1 MLGDP
6 RAVLTG
12 THRAADKLPPVLF
25 PDTYEVNAAG
35 RMSVGGCDLQDLA
48 REYGTPLYVYD
59 EQTMRSRIAEFRD
72 TLRSTYP
79 GESLVLYAGKAF
91 LTKQVAR
98 LVDEEEAGLDLVSG
112 GELYLAQQAGFP
124 MDRVFFPGNNKSQE
138 EVEMAAAA
146 GIGALVVD
154 SLTEVDM
161 LAAMGAGRRVRCTLR
176 VSPGIQPDTHSFI
189 STGQLD
195 SKFGFSVENGQAL
208 DVLRRL
214 LAVPA
219 AQVTGVHAHIGS
231 QIFDLSSYP
240 AAAAR
245 VLDFLVRARDELGFV
260 ARELSMGGGL
270 GIAYTSD
277 QQPPRPSQFAQVIAD
292 AVNEGCSERG
302 LELPRL
308 LIEPGRSIA
317 GPAAVAVYTV
327 GAIKEIPGVRT
338 YVSVDGGMGDNIR
351 PKLYGS
357 RYEAYKVD
365 APDAARST
373 TVTIAGRYCEST
385 DILIK
390 DAEMPPLATGD
401 LVALPAN
408 GAYSLAMSSNY
419 NYNTRPAVVMV
430 RDGGS
435 RLLRRRET
443 YDDLLLTEP

>member
-1 MLGDP
+1 M
-6 RAVLTG
+6 
-12 THRAADKLPPVLF
+12 LF

-35 RMSVGGCDLQDLA
+35 RMSVGGCDLSDLA

-59 EQTMRSRIAEFRD
+59 EATMRGRIAEFRD
-72 TLRSTYP
+72 TLRATYP
-79 GESLVLYAGKAF
+79 GDSLVLYAGKAF

-98 LVDEEEAGLDLVSG
+98 LVADEGAGLDLVSG
-112 GELYLAQQAGFP
+112 GELYLARQAGFP
-124 MDRVFFPGNNKSQE
+124 MERVFFPGNNKSRE
-138 EVEMAAAA
+138 EVEMAADY

-154 SLTEVDM
+154 SLTEIDM
-161 LAAMGAGRRVRCTLR
+161 LSSMDPGRGVRCTLR

-195 SKFGFSVENGQAL
+195 SKFGFPVETGQAL
-208 DVLRRL
+208 DTLRL
-214 LAVPA
+214 LMAVPA
-219 AQVTGVHAHIGS
+219 AEVTGVHAHIGS

-240 AAAAR
+240 AAAEK
-245 VLDFLVRARDELGFV
+245 VLDFLVQALDQLGFV
-260 ARELSMGGGL
+260 AAELSMGGGL

-277 QQPPRPSQFAQVIAD
+277 QRPPRPAEFVQVIAD
-292 AVNEGCSERG
+292 AVNEGCSQRG
-302 LELPRL
+302 LNLPRL

-327 GAIKEIPGVRT
+327 GAIKEIKGVRT

-365 APDAARST
+365 APDAPRDT

-390 DAEMPPLATGD
+390 DAQVPALATGD

-430 RDGGS
+430 RNGES
-435 RLLRRRET
+435 RLIRRRET
-443 YDDLLLTEP
+443 YDDLLLTEV

>member
-1 MLGDP
+1 M
-6 RAVLTG
+6 
-12 THRAADKLPPVLF
+12 LF

-35 RMSVGGCDLQDLA
+35 RMSVGGCDLSDLA

-59 EQTMRSRIAEFRD
+59 EATLRGRIAEFRD
-72 TLRSTYP
+72 TLKSTYP
-79 GESLVLYAGKAF
+79 GDSLLLYAGKAF
-91 LTKQVAR
+91 LTKQMAR
-98 LVDEEEAGLDLVSG
+98 LVAEEGAGLDLVSG
-112 GELYLAQQAGFP
+112 GELYLAKQAGFP
-124 MDRVFFPGNNKSQE
+124 MERVFFPGNNKSWE
-138 EVEMAAAA
+138 EVEMAAQY

-154 SLTEVDM
+154 SLTEIDM
-161 LAAMGAGRRVRCTLR
+161 LSSMEPGRKVRCTLR

-195 SKFGFSVENGQAL
+195 SKFGFPVETEQAL
-208 DVLRRL
+208 DTLRRL

-219 AQVTGVHAHIGS
+219 AEVTGVHAHIGS

-240 AAAAR
+240 AAAER
-245 VLDFLVRARDELGFV
+245 VLDFLVRARDELGFT

-277 QQPPRPSQFAQVIAD
+277 QQPPRPSDFVRVVAD
-292 AVNEGCSERG
+292 AVNEGASQRG

-317 GPAAVAVYTV
+317 GPAAVAVYAV

-351 PKLYGS
+351 PKLYGA

-365 APDAARST
+365 APNAPRDT

-390 DAEMPPLATGD
+390 DAEMPKLATGD

-408 GAYSLAMSSNY
+408 GAYSLAMASNY

-430 RDGGS
+430 RDGKS
-435 RLLRRRET
+435 RLIRRRET
-443 YDDLLLTEP
+443 YADLLLTEA

>member
-1 MLGDP
+1 
-6 RAVLTG
+6 
-12 THRAADKLPPVLF
+12 VLF

-35 RMSVGGCDLQDLA
+35 HMSVGGCDLEDLA
-48 REYGTPLYVYD
+48 REFGTPLYVYD
-59 EQTMRSRIAEFRD
+59 EATMRGRIAEFRD
-72 TLRSTYP
+72 TLKAAYP
-79 GESLVLYAGKAF
+79 GDSLVLYAGKAF
-91 LTKQVAR
+91 LTKQVAN
-98 LVDEEEAGLDLVSG
+98 LVADEGAGLDLVSG
-112 GELYLAQQAGFP
+112 GELYLAEQAGFP
-124 MDRVFFPGNNKSQE
+124 MERVFFPGNNKSRE
-138 EVEMAAAA
+138 EVEMAARDN
-146 GIGALVVD
+146 IGALVVD
-154 SLTEVDM
+154 SLTEIEM
-161 LAAMGAGRRVRCTLR
+161 LSAMTGPGRLRCTLR

-195 SKFGFSVENGQAL
+195 SKFGFPVETGQAL
-208 DVLRRL
+208 ETLRRL

-219 AQVTGVHAHIGS
+219 ADVTGVHAHIGS
-231 QIFDLSSYP
+231 QIFDLSSFP

-245 VLDFLVRARDELGFV
+245 VLDFLVQARDELGFV

-277 QQPPRPSQFAQVIAD
+277 QRPPRPADFVHVIAD
-292 AVNEGCSERG
+292 AINEGCSERG

-308 LIEPGRSIA
+308 LVEPGRSIA

-357 RYEAYKVD
+357 TYEAYKVD
-365 APDAARST
+365 APDAPRTT

-390 DAEMPPLATGD
+390 DAAMPPLFTGD
-401 LVALPAN
+401 LLALPAN

-430 RDGGS
+430 RDGQA
-435 RLLRRRET
+435 RLIRRRET
-443 YDDLLLTEP
+443 YADLLLTEV

>member
-1 MLGDP
+1 M
-6 RAVLTG
+6 
-12 THRAADKLPPVLF
+12 LF
-25 PDTYEVNAAG
+25 PDTYLVNPAG

-59 EQTMRSRIAEFRD
+59 EATMRGRIAEFRD
-72 TLRSTYP
+72 TLKSTYP

-91 LTKQVAR
+91 LTKQVAA
-98 LVDEEEAGLDLVSG
+98 LVADEGAGLDLVSG
-112 GELYLAQQAGFP
+112 GELYLAEKAGFP
-124 MDRVFFPGNNKSQE
+124 MERVFFPGNNKSRE
-138 EVEMAAAA
+138 EVEMAARNK
-146 GIGALVVD
+146 IGALVVD
-154 SLTEVDM
+154 SLTEIEM
-161 LAAMGAGRRVRCTLR
+161 LASMQGTDRVRCTLR

-195 SKFGFSVENGQAL
+195 SKFGFPVETGQAIET
-208 DVLRRL
+208 LRRL

-219 AQVTGVHAHIGS
+219 AEVTGVHAHIGS

-277 QQPPRPSQFAQVIAD
+277 QDPPRPADFVHVIAD
-292 AVNEGCSERG
+292 AVNEGCSARG

-308 LIEPGRSIA
+308 LVEPGRAIA

-357 RYEAYKVD
+357 TYEAYKVD
-365 APDAARST
+365 APDAARDT

-390 DAEMPPLATGD
+390 DAAMPALATGD

-419 NYNTRPAVVMV
+419 NYNPRPAVVMV
-430 RDGGS
+430 RDGRS
-435 RLLRRRET
+435 RLIRRRET
-443 YDDLLLTEP
+443 YDDLLLTEV

>member
-1 MLGDP
+1 M
-6 RAVLTG
+6 
-12 THRAADKLPPVLF
+12 LF
-25 PDTYEVNAAG
+25 PDTYAVNAAG
-35 RMSVGGCDLQDLA
+35 RMSVGGCDLSVLA
-48 REYGTPLYVYD
+48 AEYGTPLYVYD
-59 EQTMRSRIAEFRD
+59 EATMRGRIREFRD
-72 TLRSTYP
+72 ALAATYP

-91 LTKQVAR
+91 LTKAIAA
-98 LVDEEEAGLDLVSG
+98 LVNEEGAGLDLVSG
-112 GELYLAQQAGFP
+112 GELYLAEQSGFP
-124 MDRVFFPGNNKSQE
+124 MEKVFFPGNNKSRE
-138 EVEMAAAA
+138 EVEMAARL

-154 SLTEVDM
+154 SLTEIEM
-161 LAAMGAGRRVRCTLR
+161 LAEMRPQQRLRCTLR
-176 VSPGIQPDTHSFI
+176 VSPGIQPDTLSFI

-195 SKFGFSVENGQAL
+195 SKFGFPVETGQAL
-208 DVLRRL
+208 ETLRRL

-219 AQVTGVHAHIGS
+219 AEVTGVHAHIGS

-240 AAAAR
+240 AAATR
-245 VLDFLVRARDELGFV
+245 VLDFLVRARDDLGFV

-277 QQPPRPSQFAQVIAD
+277 QQPPRPADFVHVIAD
-292 AVNEGCSERG
+292 AINEGCSERG

-317 GPAAVAVYTV
+317 GPAGVAVYTV

-357 RYEAYKVD
+357 RYEAYRVD
-365 APDAARST
+365 APDAPRDT

-390 DAEMPPLATGD
+390 DAEMPRLATGD

-430 RDGGS
+430 RDGES
-435 RLLRRRET
+435 RLIRRRET
-443 YDDLLLTEP
+443 YEDLLLTEV

>member
-1 MLGDP
+1 ML
-6 RAVLTG
+6 RA
-12 THRAADKLPPVLF
+12 LP
-25 PDTYEVNAAG
+25 AG
-35 RMSVGGCDLQDLA
+35 
-48 REYGTPLYVYD
+48 
-59 EQTMRSRIAEFRD
+59 
-72 TLRSTYP
+72 ST
-79 GESLVLYAGKAF
+79 
-91 LTKQVAR
+91 
-98 LVDEEEAGLDLVSG
+98 
-112 GELYLAQQAGFP
+112 
-124 MDRVFFPGNNKSQE
+124 
-138 EVEMAAAA
+138 
-146 GIGALVVD
+146 
-154 SLTEVDM
+154 
-161 LAAMGAGRRVRCTLR
+161 VRTTLR
-176 VSPGIQPDTHSFI
+176 VSPGIKPDTHSFI

-195 SKFGFSVENGQAL
+195 SKFGFPVETGQAL
-208 DVLRRL
+208 ETLADL
-214 LAVPA
+214 LAVPQA
-219 AQVTGVHAHIGS
+219 DVVGVHAHIGS
-231 QIFDLSSYP
+231 QVFDLSSFP
-240 AAAAR
+240 AAVDR
-245 VLDFLVRARDELGFV
+245 VLDFLVDARDKLGFT
-260 ARELSMGGGL
+260 AREVSMGGGL

-277 QQPPRPSQFAQVIAD
+277 QDPPRPAQFVQVIAV
-292 AVNEGCSERG
+292 AINEGCSERG

-365 APDAARST
+365 APEADRST

-390 DAEMPPLATGD
+390 DADMPPLATGD

-430 RDGGS
+430 RDGAA

-443 YDDLLLTEP
+443 YEDLLLTEP

>member
-1 MLGDP
+1 
-6 RAVLTG
+6 
-12 THRAADKLPPVLF
+12 VLF

-35 RMSVGGCDLQDLA
+35 RMSVGGCDLSDLA
-48 REYGTPLYVYD
+48 REFGTPLYVYD
-59 EQTMRSRIAEFRD
+59 EATMRGRITEFRD
-72 TLRSTYP
+72 TLKASYP

-98 LVDEEEAGLDLVSG
+98 LVAEEGAGLDLVSG
-112 GELYLAQQAGFP
+112 GELYLAQQSGFP
-124 MDRVFFPGNNKSQE
+124 MERVFFPGNNKSKA
-138 EVEMAAAA
+138 EVEMAAAL

-154 SLTEVDM
+154 SLNEIDM
-161 LAAMGAGRRVRCTLR
+161 LGAMDAGRKVRCTLR

-195 SKFGFSVENGQAL
+195 SKFGFPVETGQAL
-208 DVLRRL
+208 DTLRRL
-214 LAVPA
+214 LSVPA
-219 AQVTGVHAHIGS
+219 AEVTGVHAHIGS

-240 AAAAR
+240 AAAQR

-260 ARELSMGGGL
+260 AHELSMGGGL

-277 QQPPRPSQFAQVIAD
+277 QQPPRPAEFVHVIAD
-292 AVNEGCSERG
+292 AINEGCSERG

-327 GAIKEIPGVRT
+327 GAIKEIEGIRT

-357 RYEAYKVD
+357 VYEAYKVD
-365 APDAARST
+365 APDAARDT

-390 DAEMPPLATGD
+390 DAAMPRLASGD

-430 RDGGS
+430 RDGKA
-435 RLLRRRET
+435 RLIRRRET
-443 YDDLLLTEP
+443 YEDLLLTEV

>member
-1 MLGDP
+1 MLASVPQTRGAP
-6 RAVLTG
+6 IESSA
-12 THRAADKLPPVLF
+12 VLF

-35 RMSVGGCDLQDLA
+35 RMSVGGCDLSELA
-48 REYGTPLYVYD
+48 TEYGTPLYVYD
-59 EQTMRSRIAEFRD
+59 EATMRARIAEFRD
-72 TLRSTYP
+72 TMRATYP
-79 GESLVLYAGKAF
+79 GDSLVLYAGKAF

-98 LVDEEEAGLDLVSG
+98 LVADEGAGLDLVSG
-112 GELYLAQQAGFP
+112 GELYLAEQAGFP
-124 MDRVFFPGNNKSQE
+124 MDRVFFPGNNKSRD
-138 EVEMAAAA
+138 EVEMAARL

-154 SLTEVDM
+154 SLTEIEM
-161 LAAMGAGRRVRCTLR
+161 LMAMSPGQRLRCTLR

-195 SKFGFSVENGQAL
+195 SKFGFPVETGQAL
-208 DVLRRL
+208 ETLRRL

-219 AQVTGVHAHIGS
+219 AEVTGVHVHIGS

-245 VLDFLVRARDELGFV
+245 VLDFLVRARDQLGFV

-277 QQPPRPSQFAQVIAD
+277 QQPPRPADFVQVIAD

-327 GAIKEIPGVRT
+327 GAIKEIPGIRT

-357 RYEAYKVD
+357 RYEAYRVD
-365 APDAARST
+365 APGAPRDT
-373 TVTIAGRYCEST
+373 IVTIAGRYCEST

-390 DAEMPPLATGD
+390 DAEMPELATGD
-401 LVALPAN
+401 LIALPAN

-430 RDGGS
+430 RDGSS
-435 RLLRRRET
+435 RLIRRRET
-443 YDDLLLTEP
+443 YEDLLLTEV

>member
-1 MLGDP
+1 
-6 RAVLTG
+6 
-12 THRAADKLPPVLF
+12 VLF
-25 PDTYEVNAAG
+25 PDTYKVNAAG
-35 RMSVGGCDLQDLA
+35 RMSVGGCDLRDLVA
-48 REYGTPLYVYD
+48 EYGTPLYVYD
-59 EQTMRSRIAEFRD
+59 EE
-72 TLRSTYP
+72 TLRSRLAEYRDSLRDTYP

-98 LVDEEEAGLDLVSG
+98 LVAEEEAGLDLVSG

-124 MDRVFFPGNNKSQE
+124 MERVFFPGNNKSRA
-138 EVEMAAAA
+138 EVEMAAEL

-154 SLTEVDM
+154 SLSEIEM
-161 LAAMGAGRRVRCTLR
+161 LAGMAGGGKLRCTLR

-195 SKFGFSVENGQAL
+195 SKFGFPVETGQAL
-208 DVLRRL
+208 ETLRRL
-214 LAVPA
+214 LTVPA
-219 AQVTGVHAHIGS
+219 AEVTGVHAHIGS

-240 AAAAR
+240 AAAQR

-260 ARELSMGGGL
+260 AAELSMGGGL

-277 QQPPRPSQFAQVIAD
+277 QEPPRPAQFVQVVAD

-302 LELPRL
+302 LPLPRL
-308 LIEPGRSIA
+308 LVEPGRSVA
-317 GPAAVAVYTV
+317 GPAAVAVYSV

-351 PKLYGS
+351 PKLYGA
-357 RYEAYKVD
+357 RYEAYRVD
-365 APDAARST
+365 APDAPRDR

-390 DAEMPPLATGD
+390 DAEMPALSTGD
-401 LVALPAN
+401 LIALPAS

-430 RDGGS
+430 RDGS
-435 RLLRRRET
+435 ARLLRRRET
-443 YDDLLLTEP
+443 YDDLLLTEPE

>member
-1 MLGDP
+1 M
-6 RAVLTG
+6 
-12 THRAADKLPPVLF
+12 LF

-35 RMSVGGCDLQDLA
+35 RMSVGGCDLSELA
-48 REYGTPLYVYD
+48 ARYGTPLYVYD
-59 EQTMRSRIAEFRD
+59 EATMRGRIAEFRD
-72 TLRSTYP
+72 TMRATYP
-79 GESLVLYAGKAF
+79 GDSLVLYAGKAF

-98 LVDEEEAGLDLVSG
+98 LVADEGAGLDLVSG
-112 GELYLAQQAGFP
+112 GELYLAEQAGFP
-124 MDRVFFPGNNKSQE
+124 MDRVFFPGNNKSRD
-138 EVEMAAAA
+138 EVEMAARLR
-146 GIGALVVD
+146 IGALVVD
-154 SLTEVDM
+154 SLTEIEM
-161 LAAMGAGRRVRCTLR
+161 LSAMSPARRLRCTLR

-195 SKFGFSVENGQAL
+195 SKFGFPVETGQAL
-208 DVLRRL
+208 ETLRRL

-219 AQVTGVHAHIGS
+219 AEVTGVHAHIGS

-245 VLDFLVRARDELGFV
+245 VLDLLVRARDELGFV

-277 QQPPRPSQFAQVIAD
+277 QQPPRPADFVRVIAD
-292 AVNEGCSERG
+292 AVNEGCSERR

-327 GAIKEIPGVRT
+327 GAIKEIPGIRT

-357 RYEAYKVD
+357 RYEAYRVD
-365 APDAARST
+365 APDAPRDT

-390 DAEMPPLATGD
+390 DAEMPALATGD
-401 LVALPAN
+401 LIALPAN

-430 RDGGS
+430 RDGRS
-435 RLLRRRET
+435 RLIRRRET
-443 YDDLLLTEP
+443 YDDLLLTEA

>member
-1 MLGDP
+1 M
-6 RAVLTG
+6 
-12 THRAADKLPPVLF
+12 LF

-35 RMSVGGCDLQDLA
+35 HMSVGGCDLEDLA
-48 REYGTPLYVYD
+48 REFGTPLYVYD
-59 EQTMRSRIAEFRD
+59 EATMRGRIAEFRD
-72 TLRSTYP
+72 TLKAAYP
-79 GESLVLYAGKAF
+79 GDSLVLYAGKAF
-91 LTKQVAR
+91 LTKQVAN
-98 LVDEEEAGLDLVSG
+98 LVADEGAGLDLVSG
-112 GELYLAQQAGFP
+112 GELYLAEQAGFP
-124 MDRVFFPGNNKSQE
+124 MERVFFPGNNKSRE
-138 EVEMAAAA
+138 EVEMAARDN
-146 GIGALVVD
+146 IGALVVD
-154 SLTEVDM
+154 SLTEIEM
-161 LAAMGAGRRVRCTLR
+161 LSAMTGPGRLRCTLR

-195 SKFGFSVENGQAL
+195 SKFGFPVETGQAL
-208 DVLRRL
+208 ETLRRL

-219 AQVTGVHAHIGS
+219 ADVTGVHAHIGS
-231 QIFDLSSYP
+231 QIFDLSSFP

-245 VLDFLVRARDELGFV
+245 VLDFLVQARDELGFV

-277 QQPPRPSQFAQVIAD
+277 QRPPRPADFVHVIAD
-292 AVNEGCSERG
+292 AINEGCSERG

-308 LIEPGRSIA
+308 LVEPGRSIA

-357 RYEAYKVD
+357 TYEAYKVD
-365 APDAARST
+365 APDAPRTT

-390 DAEMPPLATGD
+390 DAAMPPLFTGD
-401 LVALPAN
+401 LLALPAN

-430 RDGGS
+430 RDGQA
-435 RLLRRRET
+435 RLIRRRET
-443 YDDLLLTEP
+443 YADLLLTEV

>member
-1 MLGDP
+1 
-6 RAVLTG
+6 
-12 THRAADKLPPVLF
+12 VLF
-25 PDTYEVNAAG
+25 PDTYQVNAAG
-35 RMSVGGCDLQDLA
+35 RMSVGGCDLSELA
-48 REYGTPLYVYD
+48 AEYGTPLYVYD
-59 EQTMRSRIAEFRD
+59 EATMRSRIAEFRD
-72 TLRSTYP
+72 TMESTYP

-98 LVDEEEAGLDLVSG
+98 LVAAEGAGLDLVSG
-112 GELYLAQQAGFP
+112 GELYLAEQAGFP
-124 MDRVFFPGNNKSQE
+124 MNRVFFPGNNKSRE
-138 EVEMAAAA
+138 EVEMAARL

-154 SLTEVDM
+154 SLIEIEM
-161 LAAMGAGRRVRCTLR
+161 LMAMHLAHRLRCTLR

-195 SKFGFSVENGQAL
+195 SKFGFPVETGQAL
-208 DVLRRL
+208 EILRRL
-214 LAVPA
+214 LAVPSA
-219 AQVTGVHAHIGS
+219 EVTGVHAHIGS

-240 AAAAR
+240 AAVAR
-245 VLDFLVRARDELGFV
+245 VLDFLVQARDKLGFI
-260 ARELSMGGGL
+260 AREVSMGGGL

-277 QQPPRPSQFAQVIAD
+277 QQPPRPADFVNVIAD

-327 GAIKEIPGVRT
+327 GAIKEIPGIRT
-338 YVSVDGGMGDNIR
+338 YISVDGGMGDNIR

-357 RYEAYKVD
+357 RYEAFRVD
-365 APDAARST
+365 APNAPRDT

-390 DAEMPPLATGD
+390 DAEMPALATGD
-401 LVALPAN
+401 LIALPAN

-430 RDGGS
+430 RDGSS
-435 RLLRRRET
+435 RLIRRRET
-443 YDDLLLTEP
+443 YEDLLLTEV

>member
-1 MLGDP
+1 M
-6 RAVLTG
+6 
-12 THRAADKLPPVLF
+12 LF
-25 PDTYEVNAAG
+25 PDTYSVNAAG
-35 RMSVGGCDLQDLA
+35 RMSVGGCDLSDLA
-48 REYGTPLYVYD
+48 REFGTPLYVYD
-59 EQTMRSRIAEFRD
+59 EATLRGRIAEFRD
-72 TLRSTYP
+72 TLKSTYP
-79 GESLVLYAGKAF
+79 GESLLLYAGKAF

-98 LVDEEEAGLDLVSG
+98 LVAEEGVGLDLVSG
-112 GELYLAQQAGFP
+112 GELYLAKQAGFP
-124 MDRVFFPGNNKSQE
+124 MERVFFPGNNKSLE
-138 EVEMAAAA
+138 EVEMAAEY

-154 SLTEVDM
+154 SLTEIDM
-161 LAAMGAGRRVRCTLR
+161 LSSMDPRLKVRCTLR

-195 SKFGFSVENGQAL
+195 SKFGFPVETGQAL
-208 DVLRRL
+208 ATLGRL
-214 LAVPA
+214 MAVPA
-219 AQVTGVHAHIGS
+219 AEVTGVHAHIGS

-240 AAAAR
+240 AAAER
-245 VLDFLVRARDELGFV
+245 VLDFLVRARDQLGFT

-277 QQPPRPSQFAQVIAD
+277 QQPPRPSDFVHVVAD
-292 AVNEGCSERG
+292 AVNEGASQRG
-302 LELPRL
+302 LSLPRL

-327 GAIKEIPGVRT
+327 GAIKEIPGIRT

-365 APDAARST
+365 APDAPRDT

-390 DAEMPPLATGD
+390 DAEMPRLATGD
-401 LVALPAN
+401 LLALPAN
-408 GAYSLAMSSNY
+408 GAYSLAMASNY

-430 RDGGS
+430 RGGRA
-435 RLLRRRET
+435 RLIRRRET
-443 YDDLLLTEP
+443 YADLLLTEV

>member
-1 MLGDP
+1 M
-6 RAVLTG
+6 
-12 THRAADKLPPVLF
+12 LF

-35 RMSVGGCDLQDLA
+35 RMSVGGCDLSDLA

-59 EQTMRSRIAEFRD
+59 EATMRGRIAEFRD
-72 TLRSTYP
+72 TLRATYP
-79 GESLVLYAGKAF
+79 GDSLVLYAGKAF

-98 LVDEEEAGLDLVSG
+98 LVADEGAGLDLVSG
-112 GELYLAQQAGFP
+112 GELYLARQAGFP
-124 MDRVFFPGNNKSQE
+124 MERVFFPGNNKSRE
-138 EVEMAAAA
+138 EVEMAADY

-154 SLTEVDM
+154 SLTEIDM
-161 LAAMGAGRRVRCTLR
+161 LSSMDPGRGVRCTLR

-195 SKFGFSVENGQAL
+195 SKFGFPVETGQAL
-208 DVLRRL
+208 DTLRL
-214 LAVPA
+214 LMAVPA
-219 AQVTGVHAHIGS
+219 AEVTGVHAHIGS

-240 AAAAR
+240 AAAEK
-245 VLDFLVRARDELGFV
+245 VLDFLVQALDQLGFV
-260 ARELSMGGGL
+260 AAELSMGGGL

-277 QQPPRPSQFAQVIAD
+277 QRPPRPAEFVQVIAD
-292 AVNEGCSERG
+292 AVNEGCSQRG
-302 LELPRL
+302 LKLPRL
-308 LIEPGRSIA
+308 MIEPGRSIA

-327 GAIKEIPGVRT
+327 GAIKEIKGVRT

-365 APDAARST
+365 SPGAPRDT

-390 DAEMPPLATGD
+390 DAQVPALATGD

-430 RDGGS
+430 RDGES
-435 RLLRRRET
+435 RLIRRRET
-443 YDDLLLTEP
+443 YDDLLLTEV

>member
-1 MLGDP
+1 
-6 RAVLTG
+6 
-12 THRAADKLPPVLF
+12 VLF

-35 RMSVGGCDLQDLA
+35 RMAVGGCDLQELA

-59 EQTMRSRIAEFRD
+59 ERTMRARIGEFRD
-72 TLRSTYP
+72 TLRATYP

-91 LTKQVAR
+91 LTMQVAR
-98 LVDEEEAGLDLVSG
+98 LVAEEEAGLDLVSG
-112 GELYLAQQAGFP
+112 GELYLAQKAGFP
-124 MDRVFFPGNNKSQE
+124 MERVFFPGNNKSRE
-138 EVEMAAAA
+138 EVEMAASS

-161 LAAMGAGRRVRCTLR
+161 LAAMDPARRVRCTIR

-208 DVLRRL
+208 ETLRRL

-219 AQVTGVHAHIGS
+219 ADVTGVHAHIGS

-240 AAAAR
+240 AAAQR
-245 VLDFLVRARDELGFV
+245 VLDFLVIARDQLGFV

-277 QQPPRPSQFAQVIAD
+277 QEPPRPAQFVQVIAD
-292 AVNEGCSERG
+292 AINEGCSERG

-327 GAIKEIPGVRT
+327 GAVKEIPGIRT

-357 RYEAYKVD
+357 RYEAYRVD
-365 APDAARST
+365 APDAPRST

-390 DAEMPPLATGD
+390 DAQMPPLGTGD
-401 LVALPAN
+401 LLCLPAN
-408 GAYSLAMSSNY
+408 GAYSLAMASNY

-430 RDGGS
+430 RDGNA

-443 YDDLLLTEP
+443 YDDLLLTEA

>member
-1 MLGDP
+1 M
-6 RAVLTG
+6 
-12 THRAADKLPPVLF
+12 LF
-25 PDTYEVNAAG
+25 PDTYSVNAAG
-35 RMSVGGCDLQDLA
+35 RMSVGGCDLSDLA
-48 REYGTPLYVYD
+48 QEYGTPLYVYD
-59 EQTMRSRIAEFRD
+59 EATLRGRIAEFRD
-72 TLRSTYP
+72 TLKSTYP
-79 GESLVLYAGKAF
+79 GESLLLYAGKAF
-91 LTKQVAR
+91 LTKQVAK
-98 LVDEEEAGLDLVSG
+98 LVAEEGAGLDLVSG
-112 GELYLAQQAGFP
+112 GELYLAKQAGFP
-124 MDRVFFPGNNKSQE
+124 MERVFFPGNNKSLE
-138 EVEMAAAA
+138 EVEMAAEY

-154 SLTEVDM
+154 SLTEIEM
-161 LAAMGAGRRVRCTLR
+161 LSSMDPGRGLRCTLR

-195 SKFGFSVENGQAL
+195 SKFGFPVETGQAL
-208 DVLRRL
+208 ETLRRL
-214 LAVPA
+214 MAVPA
-219 AQVTGVHAHIGS
+219 AVVTGVHAHIGS

-240 AAAAR
+240 AAAER
-245 VLDFLVRARDELGFV
+245 VLDFLVQARDQLGFT

-277 QQPPRPSQFAQVIAD
+277 QQPPRPSDFVHVVAD
-292 AVNEGCSERG
+292 AVNEGASQRG
-302 LELPRL
+302 LRLPRL

-327 GAIKEIPGVRT
+327 GAIKEIAGVRT

-365 APDAARST
+365 APDAERTT

-401 LVALPAN
+401 LLALPAN
-408 GAYSLAMSSNY
+408 GAYSLAMASNY

-430 RDGGS
+430 RDGRA
-435 RLLRRRET
+435 RLIRRRET
-443 YDDLLLTEP
+443 YDDLLLTEVSDL

>member
-1 MLGDP
+1 MVLAIYDGAP
-6 RAVLTG
+6 RQAPIES
-12 THRAADKLPPVLF
+12 APVLF

-35 RMSVGGCDLQDLA
+35 RMSVGGCDLADLA
-48 REYGTPLYVYD
+48 AEYGTPLYVYD
-59 EQTMRSRIAEFRD
+59 EQTMRARIAEFRD

-91 LTKQVAR
+91 LTKQVAQ
-98 LVDEEEAGLDLVSG
+98 LVAEEQAGLDLVSG

-124 MDRVFFPGNNKSQE
+124 MERVFFPGNNKSLE

-161 LAAMGAGRRVRCTLR
+161 LAAMDPSRRVRCTLR

-208 DVLRRL
+208 DTLRRL

-219 AQVTGVHAHIGS
+219 ADVTGVHAHIGS

-240 AAAAR
+240 AAAER
-245 VLDFLVRARDELGFV
+245 VLDFLVTARDQLGFV

-277 QQPPRPSQFAQVIAD
+277 QEPPRPAQFVQVIAD
-292 AVNEGCSERG
+292 AINEGCSERG

-327 GAIKEIPGVRT
+327 GAVKEIPGIRT

-365 APDAARST
+365 APEAQRST

-401 LVALPAN
+401 LLCLPAN

-430 RDGGS
+430 RDGS
-435 RLLRRRET
+435 ARLLRRRET
-443 YDDLLLTEP
+443 YDDLLLTEA

>member
-1 MLGDP
+1 M
-6 RAVLTG
+6 
-12 THRAADKLPPVLF
+12 LF

-35 RMSVGGCDLQDLA
+35 RMSVGGCDLTDLA

-59 EQTMRSRIAEFRD
+59 EATMRGRIAEFRD
-72 TLRSTYP
+72 TLRATYP
-79 GESLVLYAGKAF
+79 GDSLVLYAGKAF

-98 LVDEEEAGLDLVSG
+98 LVAEEGAGLDLVSG
-112 GELYLAQQAGFP
+112 GELYLARQAGFP
-124 MDRVFFPGNNKSQE
+124 MERVFFPGNNKSRE
-138 EVEMAAAA
+138 EVEMAAEYA
-146 GIGALVVD
+146 IGALVVD
-154 SLTEVDM
+154 SLTEIEM
-161 LAAMGAGRRVRCTLR
+161 LSSMDAGRGVRCTLR
-176 VSPGIQPDTHSFI
+176 VSPGFQPDTHSFI

-195 SKFGFSVENGQAL
+195 SKFGFPVETGQAL
-208 DVLRRL
+208 DTLERL
-214 LAVPA
+214 MAVPA
-219 AQVTGVHAHIGS
+219 AEVTGVHAHIGS

-240 AAAAR
+240 AAAEK
-245 VLDFLVRARDELGFV
+245 VLDFLVQARDQLGFV
-260 ARELSMGGGL
+260 AAELSMGGGL

-277 QQPPRPSQFAQVIAD
+277 QHPPRPAEFVQVVAD
-292 AVNEGCSERG
+292 AVNEGCNQRG
-302 LELPRL
+302 LTLPRL

-327 GAIKEIPGVRT
+327 GAIKEIEGVRT

-365 APDAARST
+365 APDAPRDT

-390 DAEMPPLATGD
+390 DAEMPALATGD

-419 NYNTRPAVVMV
+419 NYNPRPAVVMV
-430 RDGGS
+430 RNGEA
-435 RLLRRRET
+435 RLIRRRET
-443 YDDLLLTEP
+443 YDDLLLTEV

>member
-1 MLGDP
+1 M
-6 RAVLTG
+6 
-12 THRAADKLPPVLF
+12 LF

-35 RMSVGGCDLQDLA
+35 RMSVGGCDLSDLA

-59 EQTMRSRIAEFRD
+59 EATMRGRIAEFRD
-72 TLRSTYP
+72 TLRATYP
-79 GESLVLYAGKAF
+79 GDSLVLYAGKAF

-98 LVDEEEAGLDLVSG
+98 LVADEGAGLDLVSG
-112 GELYLAQQAGFP
+112 GELYLARQAGFP
-124 MDRVFFPGNNKSQE
+124 MERVFFPGNNKSRE
-138 EVEMAAAA
+138 EVEMAAEY

-154 SLTEVDM
+154 SLTEIDM
-161 LAAMGAGRRVRCTLR
+161 LSSMDPGRGVRCTLR

-195 SKFGFSVENGQAL
+195 SKFGFPVETGQAL
-208 DVLRRL
+208 DTLRL
-214 LAVPA
+214 LMAVPA
-219 AQVTGVHAHIGS
+219 AEVTGVHAHIGS

-240 AAAAR
+240 AAAEK
-245 VLDFLVRARDELGFV
+245 VLDFLVQALDQLGFV
-260 ARELSMGGGL
+260 AAELSMGGGL

-277 QQPPRPSQFAQVIAD
+277 QRPPRPAEFVQVIAD
-292 AVNEGCSERG
+292 AVNEGCRQRG
-302 LELPRL
+302 LKLPRL

-327 GAIKEIPGVRT
+327 GAIKEIKGVRT

-365 APDAARST
+365 APDAPRDT

-390 DAEMPPLATGD
+390 DAQVPALATGD

-430 RDGGS
+430 RNGES
-435 RLLRRRET
+435 RLIRRRET
-443 YDDLLLTEP
+443 YDDLLLTEV